1 MAKGIRKQVYHLTL
15 ADLDATP
22 VWEFALDE
30 EGDAGQDEATVRPYE
45 VPLPIDPGHGGLV
58 VRAVFTLADGTILRG
73 YLSPQPMPLRQ
84 PGYLQ
89 PVVICGAD
97 QVNFWSGIRRPA
109 QNHMKDVLAKL
120 GKQAAQVFPLEYRS
134 DVEIQ
139 GGPIS
144 GTIPGFGFIENE
156 ADMVIGPDGTT
167 RPYGNIRGE

>member
-1 MAKGIRKQVYHLTL
+1 
-15 ADLDATP
+15 
-22 VWEFALDE
+22 
-30 EGDAGQDEATVRPYE
+30 
-45 VPLPIDPGHGGLV
+45 
-58 VRAVFTLADGTILRG
+58 
-73 YLSPQPMPLRQ
+73 
-84 PGYLQ
+84 
-89 PVVICGAD
+89 
-97 QVNFWSGIRRPA
+97 
-109 QNHMKDVLAKL
+109 MKDVLAKL